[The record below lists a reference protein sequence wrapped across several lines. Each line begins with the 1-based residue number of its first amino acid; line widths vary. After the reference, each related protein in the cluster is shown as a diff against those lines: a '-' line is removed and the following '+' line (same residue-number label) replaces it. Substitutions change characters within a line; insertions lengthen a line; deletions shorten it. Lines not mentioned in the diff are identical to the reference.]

1 MTVLASVPDSPLDRL
16 AREIAAEHAAA
27 ERAWESAVEHG
38 HRAGQCLLE
47 AKALC
52 KHGGW
57 LPWLRDVGIPAR
69 TAQVYM
75 RLARKYADPAH
86 LPSTITDALDA
97 LEDRD
102 RRAYQERM
110 RALSAD
116 FDRAIAAPAVRAPD
130 PSVRRYRDLM
140 AGNPD
145 WAWKR
150 VEAHVQEFVGAIK
163 DMPTVPAKSNTASE
177 LREAVVQLERLLAD
191 KPQPPRSRRKPK
203 PPKDMIG

>member
-69 TAQVYM
+69 TAQVSI

-110 RALSAD
+110 RALSAISIGD
-116 FDRAIAAPAVRAPD
+116 SGARSPCAGPFGAALPRPDGREPRLGLEAGGGARPGIRRGYQGHADGPGKVEHRLGAPRGCR
-130 PSVRRYRDLM
+130 STGAA
-140 AGNPD
+140 AG
-145 WAWKR
+145 R
-150 VEAHVQEFVGAIK
+150 
-163 DMPTVPAKSNTASE
+163 
-177 LREAVVQLERLLAD
+177 
-191 KPQPPRSRRKPK
+191 
-203 PPKDMIG
+203 